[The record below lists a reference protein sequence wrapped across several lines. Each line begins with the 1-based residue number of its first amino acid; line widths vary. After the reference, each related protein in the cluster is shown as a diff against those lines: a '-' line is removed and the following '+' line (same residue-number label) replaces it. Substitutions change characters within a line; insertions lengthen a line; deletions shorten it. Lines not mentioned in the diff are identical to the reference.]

1 MSNSDDNE
9 RKKVEKFNEEF
20 PIIFVSNKKFS
31 ISNIITQNIAI
42 GFPLIFDTSIREPE
56 THNENPISN
65 ENKMKC
71 IQILKDD
78 FEYS

>member
-9 RKKVEKFNEEF
+9 RKKVEKLNEEF

>member
-9 RKKVEKFNEEF
+9 RKKVEKLNEEF

-42 GFPLIFDTSIREPE
+42 GFPIIFDTSIREPE
-56 THNENPISN
+56 THNDNPITN
-65 ENKMKC
+65 DYKIRC
-71 IQILKDD
+71 IEILKEE